1 MRNDPQ
7 YRYYELLK
15 LVGIKL
21 KKHIIIATSSGYASS
36 EPFGYS
42 ELKLRCPLII
52 ISTFFI
58 HSFPKFH
65 VYTLWV
71 EIVNSQSNVIK
82 KSLAI

>member
-1 MRNDPQ
+1 MG
-7 YRYYELLK
+7 E
-15 LVGIKL
+15 IKF

-65 VYTLWV
+65 VYSVWV
-71 EIVNSQSNVIK
+71 EIINYLSDVIK
-82 KSLAI
+82 KILAI